1 MAVKPVPDGYQTV
14 IPYLIIPDVAK
25 VIDFLKQTFGAE
37 ETQQRMTRPDGAVMH
52 AEVRIGDSRI
62 MFGEPMGDFK
72 PMPGSLY
79 LYLNEVDATYKRA
92 IAAGGTSIMEPADQ
106 FYGDRNAGVKDSAGN
121 IWWMATHIEDV
132 SHEEIAR
139 RAATAPHHA

>member
-25 VIDFLKQTFGAE
+25 VIDFLKQTFDAE
-37 ETQQRMTRPDGAVMH
+37 ETQQRTTRPDGAVMH

-72 PMPGSLY
+72 PMPSSVY

-92 IAAGGTSIMEPADQ
+92 IAAGGTSLMEPADQ
-106 FYGDRNAGVKDSAGN
+106 FYGDRKAGVRDPAGN
-121 IWWMATHIEDV
+121 IWWMATHIEDL
-132 SHEEIAR
+132 SHEEIVR
-139 RAATAPHHA
+139 RAATVAHHA